1 MNAKE
6 LYARLLRLDES
17 VQVEVKKGSEAGK
30 SVLETICA
38 FSNEPGIVEGYIL
51 LGIAPAD
58 LFGDYRVE
66 GIRDIDKVQRDI
78 ASQCAT
84 MFNIPIR
91 PLIKVEEIEG
101 KAVLLIHVREL
112 TPSQKPLYFKAQGL
126 PRGAYRRIGTTD
138 QHCTEEDLERFYSS
152 SDAFEKIVQHDADMS
167 DVDEVAIERY
177 RFLRSKVNPM
187 AEELMFN
194 NEDLLLALGCAKREN
209 GNLYLTNAGLLVFGT
224 SMALRRLM
232 PVVRVDYIRVP
243 GNEWMDD
250 PENRFT
256 TIDMRGALLLLIN
269 RIYNAVTADLPNGFM
284 LEEGQLQ
291 AQSIGLPSK
300 VLRETLV
307 NALIHR
313 SYKENQPIQV
323 IRYNNRIEIKN
334 PGFSLKPM
342 ESFTMPGSE
351 LRNPFISSV
360 FHETNLA
367 ETKGSGISTVQKLM
381 QEALFAP
388 PMFVSSRERNVFEA
402 TIPLKGI
409 DEETSSLLARI
420 LTSNADSKT
429 TNSTTN
435 TTTTTSEKSGATA
448 RKSTRNKTTIATTA
462 TTTTTTK
469 TATITTQRVLA
480 EIIQKPTITIDEI
493 AAICELSYY
502 GVYYHIRKLRNRKII
517 VRVGTS
523 TDGYWKV
530 LSMK

>member
-17 VQVEVKKGSEAGK
+17 VQVEVKKGSETGK
-30 SVLETICA
+30 SVMETICA

-51 LGIAPAD
+51 LGIAQAD

-66 GIRDIDKVQRDI
+66 GIRDIDKIQRDI

-91 PLIKVEEIEG
+91 PLIKVEEIDG

-112 TPSQKPLYFKAQGL
+112 APSQKPLYFKAQGL

-152 SDAFEKIVQHDADMS
+152 FDAFEKIVQHDADMS

-177 RFLRSKVNPM
+177 RLLRAKVNPM

-194 NEDLLLALGCAKREN
+194 NEDLLLALGCAKKEN
-209 GNLYLTNAGLLVFGT
+209 GKVYLTNAGLLVFGT

-232 PVVRVDYIRVP
+232 PAVRVDYIRVP

-323 IRYNNRIEIKN
+323 IRYNNRIDIKN
-334 PGFSLKPM
+334 PGFSLKPI
-342 ESFTMPGSE
+342 ESFMMPGSE

-367 ETKGSGISTVQKLM
+367 ETKGSGISTVQRLM

-402 TIPLKGI
+402 TILLKGI
-409 DEETSSLLARI
+409 DEETSSYLAKI

-435 TTTTTSEKSGATA
+435 TTTTTIDKKSVIK
-448 RKSTRNKTTIATTA
+448 RKSTRNKIINTTT

-493 AAICELSYY
+493 AEICELSYY
-502 GVYYHIRKLRNRKII
+502 GVYYHIRKLRNKKII

-523 TDGYWKV
+523 ADGYWKV
-530 LSMK
+530 LSIK